1 MTPMRASL
9 LLFFSFTLFA
19 CDDVNKPA
27 YVPKSEP
34 RTTCFTDVECPGSKC
49 VKPSANE
56 IQGHCASA
64 PANASDAGAPT
75 STDEAGVPKPGPGD
89 ISL

>member
-1 MTPMRASL
+1 MTPMRAALFML
-9 LLFFSFTLFA
+9 LTLAA

-34 RTTCFTDVECPGSKC
+34 RTTCFTDVECPGGKC
-49 VKPSANE
+49 LKPSANE
-56 IQGHCASA
+56 IQGHCTSG
-64 PANASDAGAPT
+64 PSTGSDAGAPT
-75 STDEAGVPKPGPGD
+75 STDEAGAPKPAPGD